1 MLDLVLTMTSI
12 TMTLLAL
19 MKSVNAFTVE
29 LIVIVMGMSLC
40 DVLKL
45 LYWGCGG
52 WEESGVVMCG
62 LFE

>member
-1 MLDLVLTMTSI
+1 MTSI

-45 LYWGCGG
+45 LCW
-52 WEESGVVMCG
+52 GVVDG
-62 LFE
+62 ERVAL